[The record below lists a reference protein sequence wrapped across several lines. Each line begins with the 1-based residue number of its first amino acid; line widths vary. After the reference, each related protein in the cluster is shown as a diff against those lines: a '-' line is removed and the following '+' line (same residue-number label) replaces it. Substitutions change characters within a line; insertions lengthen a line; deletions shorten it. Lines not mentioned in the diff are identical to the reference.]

1 MTQSPFI
8 ISTRPLEDANA
19 DCRALI
25 EAGFEALPAP
35 MMRIE
40 PHDFSPPNDDAPNDN
55 TPNDTPNDTEAYI
68 LTSRHAAPLLAKHAT
83 LNKPCFV
90 VGDATE
96 AAAKKA
102 GFQDI
107 LGGAEDSTGL
117 LALINASPY
126 QKFCWASGADISL
139 DLTANST
146 KHISRLIVYQAVLES
161 QLDAKICA
169 RIATGAPCF
178 VLVHAGRAGAQFDH
192 LITEH
197 KLDAY
202 RPLMQL
208 IALSPRIAGLSGQ
221 AWHKI
226 HIVPAPHHA
235 LMLEAARTLGKH
247 KNG

>member
-1 MTQSPFI
+1 MKKKPFI

-19 DCRALI
+19 DCRALMD
-25 EAGFEALPAP
+25 AGLEALTAP

-40 PHDFSPPNDDAPNDN
+40 PRDFPAPNEDA
-55 TPNDTPNDTEAYI
+55 EAYI
-68 LTSRHAAPLLAKHAT
+68 LTSRHAAPLLAKHAA

-90 VGDATE
+90 IGEATE

-102 GFQDI
+102 GFQNI
-107 LGGAEDSTGL
+107 RGGADDSTGL
-117 LALINASPY
+117 LTLINASPY
-126 QKFCWASGADISL
+126 QKFCWASGADISF

-169 RIATGAPCF
+169 RIASGAPCF

-192 LITEH
+192 LITTH
-197 KLDAY
+197 KLDPY
-202 RPLMQL
+202 RQCMQL

-235 LMLEAARTLGKH
+235 LMLEAARTLSKH

>member
-8 ISTRPLEDANA
+8 ISTRPLEDAKA
-19 DCRALI
+19 DCRALMDAGL
-25 EAGFEALPAP
+25 EAGLEALPAP

-40 PHDFSPPNDDAPNDN
+40 PRAFPAPND
-55 TPNDTPNDTEAYI
+55 DTEAYI

-90 VGDATE
+90 VGEATE

-107 LGGAEDSTGL
+107 RGGAEDSTSL

-126 QKFCWASGADISL
+126 QKFCWASGADISF

-146 KHISRLIVYQAVLES
+146 KHITRLIVYQAVLES

-192 LITEH
+192 VITAH
-197 KLDAY
+197 DLDPY
-202 RPLMQL
+202 RQCMQL
-208 IALSPRIAGLSGQ
+208 IALSARVAGLSGQ

>member
-1 MTQSPFI
+1 MKKNPFI
-8 ISTRPLEDANA
+8 ISTRPLEDAKA
-19 DCRALI
+19 DCRALMDAGL
-25 EAGFEALPAP
+25 EAGLEALPAP

-40 PHDFSPPNDDAPNDN
+40 PRAFPAPNDDAPD
-55 TPNDTPNDTEAYI
+55 DAEAYI

-90 VGDATE
+90 VGEATE
-96 AAAKKA
+96 TAAKKA

-107 LGGAEDSTGL
+107 RGGADDSTGL

-126 QKFCWASGADISL
+126 QKFCWASGAHISL

-178 VLVHAGRAGAQFDH
+178 VLVHAGRAGAQFNHVITAHDLDPYRQCIQ
-192 LITEH
+192 LIT
-197 KLDAY
+197 
-202 RPLMQL
+202 
-208 IALSPRIAGLSGQ
+208 LSARVAGLSGQ

-235 LMLEAARTLGKH
+235 LMLEMARTLSKCKG
-247 KNG
+247 

>member
-1 MTQSPFI
+1 MKKNPFI

-19 DCRALI
+19 DCRALMD
-25 EAGFEALPAP
+25 AGLEALPAP

-40 PHDFSPPNDDAPNDN
+40 PRDFSLQNDDA
-55 TPNDTPNDTEAYI
+55 EAYI

-90 VGDATE
+90 IGEATE

-102 GFQDI
+102 GFQNI
-107 LGGAEDSTGL
+107 REGAEDSTSL

-126 QKFCWASGADISL
+126 QKFCWASGADISF

-169 RIATGAPCF
+169 RIASGAPCF
-178 VLVHAGRAGAQFDH
+178 VLVHAGRAGAQFNH
-192 LITEH
+192 VITTH

-235 LMLEAARTLGKH
+235 LMLEMARALGK
-247 KNG
+247 NG

>member
-1 MTQSPFI
+1 MKKKPFI

-19 DCRALI
+19 DCRALMD
-25 EAGFEALPAP
+25 AGLEALTAP

-40 PHDFSPPNDDAPNDN
+40 PRDFPAPNEDA
-55 TPNDTPNDTEAYI
+55 EAYI
-68 LTSRHAAPLLAKHAT
+68 LTSRHAAPLLAKHAA

-90 VGDATE
+90 IGEATE

-102 GFQDI
+102 GFQNI
-107 LGGAEDSTGL
+107 RGGADDSTGL
-117 LALINASPY
+117 LTLINASPY
-126 QKFCWASGADISL
+126 QKFCWASGADISF

-146 KHISRLIVYQAVLES
+146 KHITRLITYEAVLES
-161 QLDAKICA
+161 HLDAKICA

-178 VLVHAGRAGAQFDH
+178 VLVHAGRAGAQFNH
-192 LITEH
+192 VITAH
-197 KLDAY
+197 DLDPY
-202 RPLMQL
+202 RQCMQL

-235 LMLEAARTLGKH
+235 LMLEAARALGT
-247 KNG
+247 NG

>member
-19 DCRALI
+19 DCRALMD
-25 EAGFEALPAP
+25 AGLEALIAP

-40 PHDFSPPNDDAPNDN
+40 PRDFPAPNEDA
-55 TPNDTPNDTEAYI
+55 EAYI
-68 LTSRHAAPLLAKHAT
+68 LTSRHAAPLLAKHVF

-90 VGDATE
+90 IGDATANE
-96 AAAKKA
+96 AQKA
-102 GFQDI
+102 GFTDI
-107 LGGAEDSTGL
+107 RGGADDSTGL

-139 DLTANST
+139 DLTANSS
-146 KHISRLIVYQAVLES
+146 KHITRLIVYQAVLES
-161 QLDAKICA
+161 HLDAKICA
-169 RIATGAPCF
+169 RIASGAPCF
-178 VLVHAGRAGAQFDH
+178 VLVHAGRAGAQFSH

-235 LMLEAARTLGKH
+235 LMLEAARTLSKG

>member
-19 DCRALI
+19 DCHTLI
-25 EAGFEALPAP
+25 EAGLEALTAP

-40 PHDFSPPNDDAPNDN
+40 PRAFAAPPNNNVDD
-55 TPNDTPNDTEAYI
+55 DTEAYI

-90 VGDATE
+90 VGEATE
-96 AAAKKA
+96 TAAKKA

-107 LGGAEDSTGL
+107 IQNIRGGTDDSASL

-126 QKFCWASGADISL
+126 QKFCWASGAHISL
-139 DLTANST
+139 DLTANSS
-146 KHISRLIVYQAVLES
+146 KHITRLIVYQAVLES
-161 QLDAKICA
+161 HLDAKICA
-169 RIATGAPCF
+169 RIASGAPCF
-178 VLVHAGRAGAQFDH
+178 VLVHAGRAGAQFSH

>member
-8 ISTRPLEDANA
+8 ISTRPLEDART
-19 DCRALI
+19 DCHTLI

-40 PHDFSPPNDDAPNDN
+40 PRAFSPKNDDA
-55 TPNDTPNDTEAYI
+55 EAYI

-90 VGDATE
+90 VGEATE
-96 AAAKKA
+96 TAAKKA

-107 LGGAEDSTGL
+107 IQNIRGGTDDSTSL

-126 QKFCWASGADISL
+126 QKFCWASGADISF

-146 KHISRLIVYQAVLES
+146 KRITRLIVYQAVLES
-161 QLDAKICA
+161 HLDAKICA
-169 RIATGAPCF
+169 RITTGAPCF
-178 VLVHAGRAGAQFDH
+178 VLVHAGRAGAQFNH
-192 LITEH
+192 VITAH
-197 KLDAY
+197 DLDPY
-202 RPLMQL
+202 RQCMQL

-235 LMLEAARTLGKH
+235 LMLEAARTLSKRKG
-247 KNG
+247 

>member
-1 MTQSPFI
+1 MTQKPFI

-19 DCRALI
+19 DCRALMDAGL
-25 EAGFEALPAP
+25 EAGLEALPAP

-40 PHDFSPPNDDAPNDN
+40 PRDFSLQNDDA
-55 TPNDTPNDTEAYI
+55 EAYI

-83 LNKPCFV
+83 LNEPCFV
-90 VGDATE
+90 VGEAT
-96 AAAKKA
+96 ATAAKKA

-107 LGGAEDSTGL
+107 IQNIRGGADDSTGL
-117 LALINASPY
+117 LTLINASPY
-126 QKFCWASGADISL
+126 QKFCWASGADISF

-146 KHISRLIVYQAVLES
+146 KHITRLIVYQAVLES
-161 QLDAKICA
+161 HLDTKICA

-192 LITEH
+192 LITAH
-197 KLDAY
+197 KLDPY
-202 RPLMQL
+202 RQCMQL
-208 IALSPRIAGLSGQ
+208 ITLSPRIAGLSGQ

-235 LMLEAARTLGKH
+235 LMLEAARALGT
-247 KNG
+247 NG

>member
-1 MTQSPFI
+1 MTQKPFI

-19 DCRALI
+19 DCRALMDAGL
-25 EAGFEALPAP
+25 EAGLEALPAP

-40 PHDFSPPNDDAPNDN
+40 PRAFPAPDDDA
-55 TPNDTPNDTEAYI
+55 EAYI
-68 LTSRHAAPLLAKHAT
+68 LTSRHAAPLLAKHVF

-90 VGDATE
+90 VGDTTAT
-96 AAAKKA
+96 AAKKA
-102 GFQDI
+102 GFTDI
-107 LGGAEDSTGL
+107 IQNIRGGADDSTSL

-146 KHISRLIVYQAVLES
+146 KHITRLIVYQAVLES
-161 QLDAKICA
+161 HLDAKICA
-169 RIATGAPCF
+169 RIATKNPCF
-178 VLVHAGRAGAQFDH
+178 VLVHSGRAGAQFSH
-192 LITEH
+192 LITTH

-221 AWHKI
+221 GWHKI

-235 LMLEAARTLGKH
+235 LMLEAARALGK
-247 KNG
+247 NG

>member
-1 MTQSPFI
+1 MKKKPFI

-25 EAGFEALPAP
+25 EAGLEALPAP

-40 PHDFSPPNDDAPNDN
+40 PRAFSPPNE
-55 TPNDTPNDTEAYI
+55 DTEAYI
-68 LTSRHAAPLLAKHAT
+68 LTSRHAAPLLAKHAA

-90 VGDATE
+90 VGDTTA

-102 GFQDI
+102 GFQNI
-107 LGGAEDSTGL
+107 RGGAEDSTGL

-126 QKFCWASGADISL
+126 QKFCWASGADISF

-146 KHISRLIVYQAVLES
+146 KHITRLIVYQAVLES
-161 QLDAKICA
+161 HLDAKICA
-169 RIATGAPCF
+169 RIASGAPCF
-178 VLVHAGRAGAQFDH
+178 VLVHAGRAGAQFNH
-192 LITEH
+192 VITAH
-197 KLDAY
+197 DLDPY
-202 RPLMQL
+202 RQCMQL
-208 IALSPRIAGLSGQ
+208 IALSARVAGLSGQ

-235 LMLEAARTLGKH
+235 LMLEAARTLSKCKG
-247 KNG
+247 

>member
-25 EAGFEALPAP
+25 EAGLEALPAP

-40 PHDFSPPNDDAPNDN
+40 PRDFSAPNEDA
-55 TPNDTPNDTEAYI
+55 EAYI
-68 LTSRHAAPLLAKHAT
+68 LTSRHAAPLLAKHVF

-90 VGDATE
+90 VGEATE
-96 AAAKKA
+96 TAAKKA

-107 LGGAEDSTGL
+107 IQNIRGGTDDSTSL
-117 LALINASPY
+117 LALIDASPY
-126 QKFCWASGADISL
+126 KKFCWASGAHISL

-146 KHISRLIVYQAVLES
+146 KHITRLIVYQAVLES

-169 RIATGAPCF
+169 RIASGAPCF

-192 LITEH
+192 VITAH
-197 KLDAY
+197 DLDPY
-202 RPLMQL
+202 RQCMQL

-221 AWHKI
+221 GWHKI

-235 LMLEAARTLGKH
+235 LMLEAARTLSKRKG
-247 KNG
+247 

>member
-19 DCRALI
+19 DCRALMD
-25 EAGFEALPAP
+25 AGLEALIAP

-40 PHDFSPPNDDAPNDN
+40 PRDFPAPNEDA
-55 TPNDTPNDTEAYI
+55 EAYI
-68 LTSRHAAPLLAKHAT
+68 LTSRHAAPLLAKHAA

-90 VGDATE
+90 IGEATE

-102 GFQDI
+102 GFQNI
-107 LGGAEDSTGL
+107 RGGADDSTSL

-126 QKFCWASGADISL
+126 QKFCWASGAHISL

-146 KHISRLIVYQAVLES
+146 KHITRLIVYQAVLES
-161 QLDAKICA
+161 HLDAKICA

-178 VLVHAGRAGAQFDH
+178 VLVHSGRAGAQFSH
-192 LITEH
+192 LITTH

-235 LMLEAARTLGKH
+235 LMLEAARTLSKG

>member
-25 EAGFEALPAP
+25 EAGLEALPAP

-40 PHDFSPPNDDAPNDN
+40 PRDFSAPNEDA
-55 TPNDTPNDTEAYI
+55 EAYI

-90 VGDATE
+90 VGDTTE

-102 GFQDI
+102 GFQNI
-107 LGGAEDSTGL
+107 RGGTDDSTSL
-117 LALINASPY
+117 LALIDASPY
-126 QKFCWASGADISL
+126 QKFCWASGADISF

-146 KHISRLIVYQAVLES
+146 KRITRLIVYQAVLES

-169 RIATGAPCF
+169 RIASGAPCF
-178 VLVHAGRAGAQFDH
+178 VLVHAGRAGAQFNH
-192 LITEH
+192 LITAH

-208 IALSPRIAGLSGQ
+208 IALSARVAGLSGQ

-235 LMLEAARTLGKH
+235 LMLEAAQRLGK
-247 KNG
+247 NG

>member
-1 MTQSPFI
+1 MKKKPFI

-40 PHDFSPPNDDAPNDN
+40 PRAFSPQNDDAPNDN
-55 TPNDTPNDTEAYI
+55 TPDDTEAYI
-68 LTSRHAAPLLAKHAT
+68 LTSRHAAPLLAKHVF

-90 VGDATE
+90 VGEATE

-102 GFQDI
+102 GFQNI
-107 LGGAEDSTGL
+107 RGGAEDSTSL
-117 LALINASPY
+117 LALIDASPY
-126 QKFCWASGADISL
+126 QKFCWASGAHISL

-192 LITEH
+192 VITAH
-197 KLDAY
+197 DLDPY
-202 RPLMQL
+202 RQCMQL
-208 IALSPRIAGLSGQ
+208 IALSARVAGLSGQ

-235 LMLEAARTLGKH
+235 LMLEAARTLSKRKG
-247 KNG
+247 

>member
-1 MTQSPFI
+1 MTQKPFI
-8 ISTRPLEDANA
+8 ISTRPLEDAKA

-40 PHDFSPPNDDAPNDN
+40 PRDFSAPPNNNVDDDA
-55 TPNDTPNDTEAYI
+55 EAYI

-90 VGDATE
+90 VGEATE
-96 AAAKKA
+96 TAAKKA
-102 GFQDI
+102 GFQNI
-107 LGGAEDSTGL
+107 RGGTDDSTGL
-117 LALINASPY
+117 LTLINASPY
-126 QKFCWASGADISL
+126 KKFCWASGADISF
-139 DLTANST
+139 DLTANNT
-146 KHISRLIVYQAVLES
+146 KRITRLIVYQAVLES
-161 QLDAKICA
+161 HLDAKICA

-197 KLDAY
+197 DLDPY
-202 RPLMQL
+202 RQCMQL
-208 IALSPRIAGLSGQ
+208 IALSARVAGLSGQ

-235 LMLEAARTLGKH
+235 LMLEAARTLSKR